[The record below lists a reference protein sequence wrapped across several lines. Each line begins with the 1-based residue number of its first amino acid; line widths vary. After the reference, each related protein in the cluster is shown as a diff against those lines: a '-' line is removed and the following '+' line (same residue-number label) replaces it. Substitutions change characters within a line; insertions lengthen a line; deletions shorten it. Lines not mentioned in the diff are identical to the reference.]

1 MREGYSQHELLL
13 LSNFVYIP
21 ACISDKPIGQ
31 IIDSYR
37 DKDGSFTERSVAA
50 AAAGGGMS
58 VSDVRIVFTEMDKAI
73 DNDPEFGTISASRRL
88 NEPSVRGICY
98 TDEKDGN
105 PVVVFRG
112 TGGTKEAWTDNFE
125 GAYLKETKIQHIA
138 GQFVKN
144 ECAIYR
150 DITVTGHSKG
160 GNLAQYVTVRENA
173 RVREC
178 ISFDGQGFGDDF
190 ISENKEAVRAA
201 SPKICSVSAYNYFV
215 NILLVSIAGRCIYVA
230 NEPSLAG
237 AHSPTTLLTNNTFD
251 EDGNFISIRAQSPV
265 CAGLDM
271 ITDRLTEALDPFPQR
286 DKKLMS
292 EVAGA
297 GISGAL
303 TSTPDGIAENS
314 IAPALGVALSGIG
327 KRAVAIR
334 YMIMGD
340 QTLAA
345 QSVSIDTKTIEGA
358 AMSLASCA
366 TKIVTVREGVEAVRG
381 DIEAAISVKVCAAHA
396 LTRSCEELERISLV
410 LNRYADMLSDICRC
424 YKESELAALM
434 IVQQ

>member
-1 MREGYSQHELLL
+1 MREGYSQQELLL

-37 DKDGSFTERSVAA
+37 DKDGSFTEESVAA

-58 VSDVRIVFTEMDKAI
+58 VSDVRCVFTEMDKAI
-73 DNDPEFGTISASRRL
+73 EKDPEFGTISASRRL

-125 GAYLKETKIQHIA
+125 GAFSEETKIQHLA
-138 GQFVKN
+138 AQFVKN

-160 GNLAQYVTVRENA
+160 GNLAQYVTVSENA
-173 RVREC
+173 RVKEC

-190 ISENKEAVRAA
+190 ISANKEAVTAA
-201 SPKICSVSAYNYFV
+201 SPKICSVSAYNDFV

-230 NEPSLAG
+230 NEASLSG

-251 EDGNFISIRAQSPV
+251 EDGNFISLRSQSPV
-265 CAGLDM
+265 CAGLDH
-271 ITDRLTEALDPFPQR
+271 ITDGITDALDPFPVK
-286 DKKLMS
+286 DKEVMS
-292 EVAGA
+292 EVAGVA
-297 GISGAL
+297 ISGAL
-303 TSTPDGIAENS
+303 TSTPDKIAENS
-314 IAPALGVALSGIG
+314 IAPAFGVAAAGIG
-327 KRAVAIR
+327 KRVVALK

-340 QTLAA
+340 RPLAA

-358 AMSLASCA
+358 AQSLVSSAE
-366 TKIVTVREGVEAVRG
+366 KVMKVREGVEAIRG
-381 DIEAAISVKVCAAHA
+381 DIEAAISVKICAGHA
-396 LTRSCEELERISLV
+396 LLRSCEELERISLV
-410 LNRYADMLSDICRC
+410 LKRYADILSDISRC
-424 YKESELAALM
+424 YKESELQALLL
-434 IVQQ
+434 VRQ